1 MRRRLSGVLGLISAF
16 LLACS
21 VGAQAQIVNRLK
33 VDDVVFQR
41 YAFGRMQE
49 FNEANLVLADSIYA
63 VGTGQNGFKYKC
75 LGLSLEI
82 PVRFVQGNY
91 DRMDEAMAEIKQ
103 LVGDRREF
111 RSFYFS
117 TLHEYCE
124 FLVHIGRSSDAM
136 LEARAMERTASQE
149 HQPIG
154 KMYSYRILA
163 LIQSYRDNPFLAIRN
178 FEKAVKY
185 CKEARAEQDLP
196 NMYILTAQEFIKMR
210 NFPEAEEYCVK
221 AEAYQDFFPSIRVKA
236 RMTRAYLYNAEQDWT
251 RFWECY
257 DALISDPLYRMQV
270 DGDARYGMD
279 VYYLIS
285 KERFQDALSKA
296 DSLSTARER
305 YDKKH
310 GIYAALGSY
319 DNAYD
324 QLAHLM
330 NEKDSVYIKV
340 QNEDLAILDA
350 EMNNAQ
356 LRQDAERLKHQN
368 QNTILIG
375 FLVMFAIAFFAILL
389 SQWQLRENL
398 EAMRR
403 KNSETLAARRTFQK
417 AMDAKEAEND
427 YKIKILQNR
436 TTNVLTDYEDF
447 LNI

>member
-1 MRRRLSGVLGLISAF
+1 MGRKLLYGLGLVAAF
-16 LLACS
+16 LLAGS
-21 VGAQAQIVNRLK
+21 TGGRAQIVNRLK
-33 VDDVVFQR
+33 VDDDTFQR
-41 YAFGRMQE
+41 YAFGRMQQFSE
-49 FNEANLVLADSIYA
+49 TNLFLADSIYTA
-63 VGTGQNGFKYKC
+63 GAEQGNFKYKC

-82 PVRFVQGNY
+82 PVRFAQGEY
-91 DRMDEAMAEIKQ
+91 DRMDAAMAEMKQ
-103 LVGDRREF
+103 LIGDRREF

-124 FLVHIGRSSDAM
+124 YLVHIGRSSDAM
-136 LEARAMERTASQE
+136 LEARAMERIASQE

-178 FEKAVKY
+178 FEKAVRY
-185 CKEARAEQDLP
+185 CQEARAEQDLP
-196 NMYILTAQEFIKMR
+196 NMYILTAQEHIKMK
-210 NFPEAEEYCVK
+210 NFPEAEDYCVK
-221 AEAYQDFFPSIRVKA
+221 AEAYQSFFPSIRVKA
-236 RMTRAYLYNAEQDWT
+236 MMTRAYLYNAEQDWP
-251 RFWECY
+251 RFWQTY
-257 DALISDPLYRMQV
+257 DSLVSNPLYRVQA
-270 DGDARYGMD
+270 DGDARFGMD

-285 KERFQDALSKA
+285 RERFQEALAKA
-296 DSLSTARER
+296 DSLSTPRER

-310 GIYAALGSY
+310 GIFAAQGRY
-319 DNAYD
+319 DRAYD
-324 QLAHLM
+324 QLSHLM
-330 NEKDSVYIKV
+330 NEKDSIYIKV

-356 LRQDAERLKHQN
+356 LRQDAERLRHQN

-403 KNSETLAARRTFQK
+403 KNTETLAARRTFQK

-427 YKIKILQNR
+427 FKIKIMQNR
-436 TTNVLTDYEDF
+436 NTNVLSDYEDF
-447 LNI
+447 LNT

>member
-1 MRRRLSGVLGLISAF
+1 MGRRILCSLGLVAVLLFAGSA
-16 LLACS
+16 
-21 VGAQAQIVNRLK
+21 GGRAQIVNRLK
-33 VDDVVFQR
+33 VDDVIFQR
-41 YAFGRMQE
+41 YAYGRMQE
-49 FNEANLVLADSIYA
+49 FSRSNLVLADSIYT
-63 VGTGQNGFKYKC
+63 VGAEQGNFKYKC

-82 PVRFVQGNY
+82 PVRFAQGEY
-91 DRMDEAMAEIKQ
+91 DRMDEAMAELKE
-103 LVGDRREF
+103 LVGNRREF

-117 TLHEYCE
+117 TMHEYCE

-136 LEARAMERTASQE
+136 LEARAMERIASQE

-163 LIQSYRDNPFLAIRN
+163 LIQSYRDNSYLAIRN
-178 FEKAVKY
+178 FEKAIRY
-185 CKEARAEQDLP
+185 CQEARAEQDLP
-196 NMYILTAQEFIKMR
+196 NMCIMVAQEFIKMKD
-210 NFPEAEEYCVK
+210 FPEAEEYCVK

-236 RMTRAYLYNAEQDWT
+236 KMTRAYLYNAEQDWP
-251 RFWECY
+251 RFWQCY
-257 DALISDPLYRMQV
+257 DELVADPLYSMQA

-285 KERFQDALSKA
+285 RERFQEALEKA
-296 DSLSTARER
+296 DSLSTSRER

-310 GIYAALGSY
+310 GIYAAQGRY
-319 DNAYD
+319 DYAYD
-324 QLAHLM
+324 QLSHLM
-330 NEKDSVYIKV
+330 NEKDSIYIKV

-356 LRQDAERLKHQN
+356 LREDAEKLRHQN

-375 FLVMFAIAFFAILL
+375 FIVMFAIAFFAILL

-403 KNSETLAARRTFQK
+403 KNSETLAVRRTFQK
-417 AMDAKEAEND
+417 MMDAKEAEND

-447 LNI
+447 LNT